1 MRDIWAFLLQTLT
14 ASGVA
19 VLLLAVKRI
28 FRDKLSPRWQFAVWG
43 LLGLVLLI
51 PAGLGGRYVLFNWS
65 EVVEV
70 LKTLCAGRYD
80 LTTVIA
86 AVPMPP
92 KTTPAGLF
100 DWLFLLYLAG
110 VVLLLCRSIF
120 AYIRLRLLLR
130 DSAPASVEM
139 VEKIRR
145 TETAYKLKA
154 CGAVEVEGLDSAFV
168 CGLISPVLVL
178 PAGVDTDE
186 KVLLHELLHLKY
198 RDVLWG
204 IVIGFFRCIHWCNPL
219 LWYCANRAG
228 NDMESLCD
236 QRVLE
241 RLEGEARRD
250 YGRILLDMTNEKYAR
265 TPGTSSAA
273 NGGKNIR
280 GRIEAIA
287 RFRRYPQGMG
297 LASACV
303 ILVLAVPLVAGTRI
317 SAVVPPYVSED
328 AGPIKV
334 DCMMSKARARS
345 CTTLAGALDTY
356 GKSVLTQS
364 GFYRAMCTPLAEQ
377 SKLAQQLKT
386 EKRPIG
392 AVGLDPEFT
401 NRIRQEEGYWIYNL
415 VPAGKNSWTAQVVVM
430 LEKNGQ
436 VTPSGEERR
445 FAAVQNVRAEREG
458 DRWVVIPQD
467 RFQVVNIQNGPLK
480 YGHMEDLPSTT
491 YTGTGAG
498 VQVELHFQTV
508 CVVNNHKTTGGDWL
522 SGPAVTFD
530 TVPKPDAEFDEQYDN
545 SWSVGTYVGAP
556 EKKRELTKLG
566 IVYAPVFRGEARP
579 ELSAPNA
586 LGKDCESYATSE
598 GEQCV
603 IEHLEPDWDGVMFL
617 GGGGGGGH
625 VFDKDEAS
633 ALPDYYAVNLYLNGK
648 KAAEFELERKEL
660 AK

>member
-43 LLGLVLLI
+43 LLGLVLII
-51 PAGLGGRYVLFNWS
+51 PAGLGGRYVLFNWP
-65 EVVEV
+65 EAVEV
-70 LKTLCAGRYD
+70 LKTLCAGQYD
-80 LTTVIA
+80 LTTVVA

-92 KTTPAGLF
+92 KTPPASLF
-100 DWLFLLYLAG
+100 DWLFLVYLAG
-110 VVLLLCRSIF
+110 VVLLLCRYIF
-120 AYIRLRLLLR
+120 SYIRLRLLLK
-130 DSAPASVEM
+130 DSTPASAEM
-139 VEKIRR
+139 VEKVRR
-145 TETAYKLKA
+145 TGAAYKLKA

-168 CGLISPVLVL
+168 CGLISPMLVL

-250 YGRILLDMTNEKYAR
+250 YGHILLDMTNEKYAR

-280 GRIEAIA
+280 SRIEAIA

-303 ILVLAVPLVAGTRI
+303 ILVLAVPLVTGTRI
-317 SAVVPPYVSED
+317 SSAVAPYVSED

-334 DCMMSKARARS
+334 DYMMSKARVRS

-364 GFYRAMCTPLAEQ
+364 GFYRAMCTPLNEQ
-377 SKLAQQLKT
+377 RELAQRLKT
-386 EKRPIG
+386 EKRPMG

-415 VPAGKNSWTAQVVVM
+415 VPAGKDSWTAQVVVI

-436 VTPSGEERR
+436 ITPSGEERC

-458 DRWVVIPQD
+458 DRWVVIPQEQ
-467 RFQVVNIQNGPLK
+467 FQVVDIQKGPLK
-480 YGHMEDLPSTT
+480 YGHIEDLPSTT
-491 YTGTGAG
+491 YMGTGAG

-508 CVVNNHKTTGGDWL
+508 CVVNNDKTTGEDWL
-522 SGPAVTFD
+522 SGPTVTFD

-545 SWSVGTYVGAP
+545 TWSVGTYVGDP
-556 EKKRELTKLG
+556 EKKRELTELG
-566 IVYAPVFRGEARP
+566 IVYAPVCRGEVRP
-579 ELSAPNA
+579 ELSAPNTF
-586 LGKDCESYATSE
+586 GKDYESYATSE
-598 GEQCV
+598 GEQYV
-603 IEHLEPDWDGVMFL
+603 VKHLEPNWDGVMFL

-625 VFDKDEAS
+625 VFDKAEVSD
-633 ALPDYYAVNLYLNGK
+633 LPDYYAVNLYLNGK
-648 KAAEFELERKEL
+648 KAAEFELERKEM